1 MALITCSKCGKR
13 VSDKA
18 KACPHCGSPVKL
30 ADSEP
35 VQEEILRNQ
44 EPIHQSQSE
53 AESRHLHE
61 SQPKPQLQAE
71 PTHDQ
76 DDEPKKGKGGLVA
89 ILVVALLVLL
99 AGAGWLWY
107 DNSQKQ
113 AEMEQQLAIQREQAR
128 QDSIAVAELREQAR
142 QDSIAEAMHQ
152 QLIDKNRQSYIDVL
166 RGYIN
171 KYGVDEYVYW
181 GYFLYDITQDGVPEL
196 WVKAG
201 TCEADNMTYIY
212 TLKDGVALK
221 VDEIGTFHSS
231 IHRGDKYIL
240 VCMAYMGGAQW
251 NKITF
256 DGSKIKEK
264 VIFEEDGVDN
274 DTKFYTHCSEPE
286 VTMYR
291 FDDYSP
297 INEAFR

>member
-1 MALITCSKCGKR
+1 MALIKCTKCGQMI
-13 VSDKA
+13 SDKA
-18 KACPHCGSPVKL
+18 KACPHCGTLVDFEQIVNDESSLSQNQETEPNRVVT
-30 ADSEP
+30 SEP
-35 VQEEILRNQ
+35 VEYYVKTERKS
-44 EPIHQSQSE
+44 H
-53 AESRHLHE
+53 A
-61 SQPKPQLQAE
+61 
-71 PTHDQ
+71 
-76 DDEPKKGKGGLVA
+76 GLIITAV
-89 ILVVALLVLL
+89 LGLL
-99 AGAGWLWY
+99 ALFSVGGWLWY
-107 DNSQKQ
+107 DSNQKR
-113 AEMEQQLAIQREQAR
+113 AEQERQMAILAEKAR

-212 TLKDGVALK
+212 TLNDGVASK

>member
-1 MALITCSKCGKR
+1 MALITCKNCGKMI
-13 VSDKA
+13 SDKA
-18 KACPHCGSPVKL
+18 KACPHCGTLVDFEQTVNGETSYNQETEPNRVVT
-30 ADSEP
+30 SEP
-35 VQEEILRNQ
+35 VEYYEEPERKS
-44 EPIHQSQSE
+44 H
-53 AESRHLHE
+53 A
-61 SQPKPQLQAE
+61 
-71 PTHDQ
+71 
-76 DDEPKKGKGGLVA
+76 GLIITAV
-89 ILVVALLVLL
+89 LGLL
-99 AGAGWLWY
+99 ALFSVGGWLWY
-107 DNSQKQ
+107 DSNQKR
-113 AEMEQQLAIQREQAR
+113 AEQERQMAILAEKAR

-212 TLKDGVALK
+212 TLNDGVASK

-251 NKITF
+251 NKITY

-297 INEAFR
+297 INAAFR